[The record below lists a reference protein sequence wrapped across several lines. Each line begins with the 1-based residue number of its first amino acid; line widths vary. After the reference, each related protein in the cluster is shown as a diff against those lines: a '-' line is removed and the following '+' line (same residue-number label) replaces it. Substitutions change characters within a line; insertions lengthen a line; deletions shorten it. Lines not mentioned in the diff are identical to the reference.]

1 MTGSTNWT
9 RTSGKGTSFDPQNTI
24 RIAFDWDD
32 EEKRVVVGY
41 IGRHQK
47 NRRS

>member
-1 MTGSTNWT
+1 MEMHV
-9 RTSGKGTSFDPQNTI
+9 GKGTSFDPQNTI
-24 RIAFDWDD
+24 RIAFDWD
-32 EEKRVVVGY
+32 EEEQRVVVGY